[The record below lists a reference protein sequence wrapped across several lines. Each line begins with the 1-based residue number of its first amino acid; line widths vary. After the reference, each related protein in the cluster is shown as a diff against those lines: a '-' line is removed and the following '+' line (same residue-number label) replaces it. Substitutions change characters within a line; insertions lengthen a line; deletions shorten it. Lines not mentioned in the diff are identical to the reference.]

1 MVSKAALGRVVIV
14 GRRGQGGTVTNPP
27 EKKMAVD
34 LKKT

>member
-1 MVSKAALGRVVIV
+1 MVSKAALGRVVV